1 MPQQSDCSAIF
12 NDYEFAMKVL
22 FVCMGNICRSPTAE
36 GVFRK
41 LAHKSGLSGELEIDS
56 AGTHGFHVGRPPD
69 ARAVTH
75 AARRGID
82 LTALRAREVVPGDFI
97 HFDYVIAMD
106 HSNVEY
112 LKEFCPAHLAGK
124 IELLLSYAGDG
135 ASRDVPDPYQG
146 KAKDFELVLD
156 LVEQG
161 CQGLIDHLIEQ
172 RRKRTSSP
180 FLQRP

>member
-1 MPQQSDCSAIF
+1 MPKQSDCHVVFIG
-12 NDYEFAMKVL
+12 YESAMKVL

-41 LAHKSGLSGELEIDS
+41 LARESGLSGELEIDS
-56 AGTHGFHVGRPPD
+56 AGTHGYHAGLPPD
-69 ARAVTH
+69 SRAVEH

-82 LTALRAREVVPGDFI
+82 LSALRAREVVPGDFTQ
-97 HFDYVIAMD
+97 FDYVIAMD
-106 HSNVEY
+106 ASNVAS

-135 ASRDVPDPYQG
+135 EPRDVPDPYQG
-146 KAKDFELVLD
+146 KAKDFERVLD

-161 CQGLIDHLIEQ
+161 CQGLINHLIEQ
-172 RRKRTSSP
+172 RRKRTRSP
-180 FLQRP
+180 FLQKP